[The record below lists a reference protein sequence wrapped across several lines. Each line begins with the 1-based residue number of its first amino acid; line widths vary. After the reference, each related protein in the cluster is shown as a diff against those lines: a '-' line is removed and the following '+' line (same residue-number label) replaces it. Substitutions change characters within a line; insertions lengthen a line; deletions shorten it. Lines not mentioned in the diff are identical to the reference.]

1 MWPVPVMPRRRK
13 SAVRRRWT
21 GREPVTYGRDQ
32 GGLVFG
38 VLVEN
43 EGFLAGE
50 VLEQGR
56 GGDVG
61 GLGDISHGDL
71 VIAVFEEEPQRRV
84 GQGLAGGGLL
94 ALPAPH
100 RHLGHA
106 RSLHHTVV

>member
-1 MWPVPVMPRRRK
+1 
-13 SAVRRRWT
+13 VRRRST
-21 GREPVTYGRDQ
+21 GRDQ
-32 GGLVFG
+32 GSLVLG

-43 EGFLAGE
+43 EGLFAGE

-61 GLGDISHGDL
+61 GLGDISHRDL
-71 VIAVFEEEPQRRV
+71 IVAVFQEEPERRV

-106 RSLHHTVV
+106 RSLHHMVV